1 MFWDIFYGLCQSKNE
16 KPNNVAQKVKIS
28 SGLIT
33 KWKQGSI
40 PNTEALIKLSDYFEV
55 SIDYLLGRTDNPKTT
70 NSINN
75 LHTTVNGTQANV
87 INSQESLSEHTDEM
101 TTELL
106 KAFKSLSFMD
116 RLDILNQAIEKT
128 KK

>member
-1 MFWDIFYGLCQSKNE
+1 MR
-16 KPNNVAQKVKIS
+16 
-28 SGLIT
+28 
-33 KWKQGSI
+33 
-40 PNTEALIKLSDYFEV
+40 SDYLAKAADILEC
-55 SIDYLLGRTDNPKTT
+55 STDYILGRTDNSSTT

-87 INSQESLSEHTDEM
+87 INSQEPLSEHTDEM